1 MINPNDVT
9 TVRVGQLPPN
19 PLSMS
24 SILPHEVSSS
34 LKRITMQEVAD
45 FIADYIGTA
54 SSLAF
59 NPTTVSDGGTLPS
72 TTSNEW
78 MLVGKGTFQNVGGG
92 LPITTTEE
100 LNALTSNGSTWSLS
114 VEIPISPD
122 VIGIVQTI
130 RSGFTGTAPSENAV
144 FDALATKL
152 ETGGYT
158 GTAQDIVDLI
168 NTFATVPAKLER
180 FGDGV
185 SNVINIGTSALVKLI
200 LLEGA
205 PLIGGDWS
213 QSGSDITFITFTPE
227 LGKRLQFI

>member
-9 TVRVGQLPPN
+9 TIRVGQLPPN
-19 PLSMS
+19 ALSMS

-34 LKRITMQEVAD
+34 LKRITMQEIAD

-144 FDALATKL
+144 FEALATKL

-158 GTAQDIVDLI
+158 GTAQDIVNLI
-168 NTFATVPAKLER
+168 NTFSTVPKTQITATAGQTV
-180 FGDGV
+180 F
-185 SNVINIGTSALVKLI
+185 NIGTSALAKAVFWNSVI
-200 LLEGA
+200 LKEN
-205 PLIGGDWS
+205 DWS
-213 QSGSDITFITFTPE
+213 QAGSNITITFPATLNDIF
-227 LGKRLQFI
+227 QFI